1 MRITLKLITCW
12 VLLRGQKGDVAGAVD
27 DLNRAIQLDPQFAGA
42 HYNLGA
48 AFWFGGQRVKALT
61 ELKEAVRLDPTFVQ
75 AYLFL
80 GMASKESGDH
90 DAALNSLHNAIAL
103 SPNLFP
109 AYIDQGVVLL
119 RMGPPL

>member
-1 MRITLKLITCW
+1 MRITLKLNNMLGF
-12 VLLRGQKGDVAGAVD
+12 VRVRKGDVAGAVD

-80 GMASKESGDH
+80 VWPRRRV
-90 DAALNSLHNAIAL
+90 AITT
-103 SPNLFP
+103 P
-109 AYIDQGVVLL
+109 
-119 RMGPPL
+119 R